1 MTKEEELYHKIADS
15 LPNITKG
22 KMFGALC
29 LKAPNGKA
37 GVMFWK
43 DYMVFKLP
51 DNMLNEALAKDG
63 IQMFS
68 PMGGGKSMN
77 GWAQVPYDYKDS
89 WQEWAEQSMAFVA
102 TIEAKPKKKKEK

>member
-1 MTKEEELYHKIADS
+1 MTKAEELYYQIADAT
-15 LPNITKG
+15 PNATKG

-51 DNMLNEALAKDG
+51 TIELNEALSMDG
-63 IQMFS
+63 IQMFT
-68 PMGGGKSMN
+68 PMDNRAMN
-77 GWAQVPYDYKDS
+77 GWAQVPYDYADRWK
-89 WQEWAEQSMAFVA
+89 QWAQQAMAFVA
-102 TIEAKPKKKKEK
+102 LIEEKPKKKKK